1 MRSNLAALGA
11 VFLWGSLAALGTA
24 LGDIPPL
31 LLTGIGLLVG
41 SLISLPLSGFR
52 PSRLKVGAG
61 NLAVG
66 VIGLFGYHFALFAGL
81 QNAPSVQAN
90 LVNYLWPLL
99 IVVLAP
105 VFLPGTRLTLLQ
117 VLAAVLGFIGAG
129 LAILSGSDLV
139 SGFAIG
145 YVYAFFAAVIW
156 ASYSLLSKRVK
167 FETPAVGVFAL
178 VSGLLALVGHFA
190 FEPSVVINQSDW
202 LLLIILGLGPLGAS
216 FYLWDYAIKHGN
228 PQRIGLIAFL
238 TPVISTTLLLISTN
252 TPLSPLLAIA
262 AVIIFGAAFVGS
274 RGDLGAKSPRKD
286 SSG

>member
-11 VFLWGSLAALGTA
+11 VVLWGSLAALVAA
-24 LGDIPPL
+24 LGSIPPL
-31 LLTGIGLLVG
+31 LITGLGLLLG
-41 SLISLPLSGFR
+41 SLISLPLSCFKVAK
-52 PSRLKVGAG
+52 LKVGARA
-61 NLAVG
+61 LSVG
-66 VIGLFGYHFALFAGL
+66 VLGLFGYHFALFAGL

-105 VFLPGTRLTLLQ
+105 LFLPGTRLTPLQ
-117 VLAAVLGFIGAG
+117 IVAALLGFTGAG

-145 YVYAFFAAVIW
+145 YVFAFLAAVIW

-178 VSGLLALVGHFA
+178 VSGLLAIAGHLV
-190 FEPSVVINQSDW
+190 FEPSVIISPSDW
-202 LLLIILGLGPLGAS
+202 LLLVALGLGPLGAS
-216 FYLWDYAIKHGN
+216 FYLWDFAIKHGD

-238 TPVISTTLLLISTN
+238 TPVISTSLLMVSTG
-252 TPLSPLLAIA
+252 TALSPLLAVS
-262 AVIIFGAAFVGS
+262 AVIIIFAAYLGS
-274 RGDLGAKSPRKD
+274 RGAIKGYKRFGKK
-286 SSG
+286 G